1 MSMRSWILLA
11 LLVALALAANAL
23 FGWGFHIF
31 LGRKLA
37 DTVEWM
43 AFWR

>member
-1 MSMRSWILLA
+1 MTNTVAISLMMMI
-11 LLVALALAANAL
+11 LVALIINFAM
-23 FGWGFHIF
+23 GWDAHIF

-37 DTVEWM
+37 DAIEWM